1 VAQQARRLELVSR
14 DMTRPL
20 TLLALAAGAAVALT
34 GCQQERNTSA
44 PVSSVRD
51 VPPATA
57 AAATTPQ
64 AASVPAGDPSLPP
77 ASSTASSGT
86 DGAHSALTKGERDNA
101 QPLEGQV
108 NNYSSDAFAKRG
120 NDEIPRGSA
129 DSARGNE
136 SVATPNSYPK
146 DSK

>member
-1 VAQQARRLELVSR
+1 MVNAVTRSARH
-14 DMTRPL
+14 P
-20 TLLALAAGAAVALT
+20 AIAAIVLGVLIAVA

-44 PVSSVRD
+44 PVASVRD

-57 AAATTPQ
+57 AAATTSQP
-64 AASVPAGDPSLPP
+64 ASVPAGDPSLPAP
-77 ASSTASSGT
+77 TSNASSGT
-86 DGAHSALTKGERDNA
+86 DGASSALSKGERDNA
-101 QPLEGQV
+101 LPLEGQV

-120 NDEIPRGSA
+120 NDNIPRGSPDA
-129 DSARGNE
+129 ARGNE